1 MTARRQEL
9 QRHVAGLSDD
19 EVRQMLNETEL
30 SDDEVLRVRRRAA
43 TVELVEQT
51 QIETADYVFGE
62 PMGLIN
68 EMAFDL
74 LALVEQKLNPRE
86 PVPEP
91 PEVVVGP
98 EIEPPF

>member
-30 SDDEVLRVRRRAA
+30 SDDEVLKVRRRAA

-51 QIETADYVFGE
+51 QIETADYAFGK
-62 PMGLIN
+62 PMGQIN
-68 EMAFDL
+68 DMAFDL
-74 LALVEQKLNPRE
+74 LALVEQKLNPRSAA
-86 PVPEP
+86 PELP
-91 PEVVVGP
+91 SAGITLG
-98 EIEPPF
+98 IEPPF

>member
-1 MTARRQEL
+1 M
-9 QRHVAGLSDD
+9 
-19 EVRQMLNETEL
+19 
-30 SDDEVLRVRRRAA
+30 
-43 TVELVEQT
+43 TVEEIRHALNKPELETDEAAHVRTWAARVHPVEQN

-62 PMGLIN
+62 PMGPIN

-91 PEVVVGP
+91 PEVVVGFG
-98 EIEPPF
+98 IEPPF